1 MDSTEEGEICH
12 NIAEMS
18 RVRYLCSHLVT
29 ISWDDGATI
38 ANLEEID
45 AAEAS
50 LESEIG
56 LAPETMV
63 ALRSGAAYFEGK
75 ITKAEEHEFGWRI
88 CLQFSPLTPWSIERF
103 RPEHLLDLTSLP
115 VT

>member
-1 MDSTEEGEICH
+1 MPH
-12 NIAEMS
+12 
-18 RVRYLCSHLVT
+18 VRYLCSHLVK

-45 AAEAS
+45 AEGAW
-50 LESEIG
+50 LESEVG
-56 LAPETMV
+56 LSPETV
-63 ALRSGAAYFEGK
+63 VELRSGSAYFEGK
-75 ITKAEEHEFGWRI
+75 ITKAEEHEFGWKI

-115 VT
+115 EVPSIKAATTKPAT

>member
-1 MDSTEEGEICH
+1 
-12 NIAEMS
+12 MS
-18 RVRYLCSHLVT
+18 HARYLCSHLVT

-45 AAEAS
+45 ATGAS
-50 LESEIG
+50 LESEVG
-56 LAPETMV
+56 LQPETV
-63 ALRSGAAYFEGK
+63 VELRSGAAYFEGK
-75 ITKAEEHEFGWRI
+75 ITEAEKHGFGWRI

-115 VT
+115 AI